1 MDVWESRKTL
11 HCLTGRIHQ
20 YIEEKLGERS
30 LVAQNIQLHQELINL
45 LLNLW
50 IFF

>member
-20 YIEEKLGERS
+20 YIEEKLGENLNKKKKRAITS
-30 LVAQNIQLHQELINL
+30 GTKYSALSEIN
-45 LLNLW
+45 
-50 IFF
+50 